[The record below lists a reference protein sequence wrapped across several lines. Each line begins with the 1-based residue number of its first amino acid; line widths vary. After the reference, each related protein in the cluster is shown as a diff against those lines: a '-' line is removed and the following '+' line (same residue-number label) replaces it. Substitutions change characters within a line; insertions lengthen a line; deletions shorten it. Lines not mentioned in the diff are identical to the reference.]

1 MGWHIYWSNAI
12 KKSFWNSFHLNACFP
27 FMPLKCLLQNCAW
40 PLKSLSAKQWVTQVL
55 RFPMSSTTT
64 LLRMPWVT
72 LTASRGKA
80 ALLAPCTSCATSYF
94 PSVIQLLDVWL
105 MHVRIIAMVGTIY
118 HFFRDAKWTNFCN
131 LCYWSTFLAIW
142 SIRKCLFVHVDLLS
156 THKIHIWCE
165 DSKVLQGVVF

>member
-1 MGWHIYWSNAI
+1 MGWHIYRSNAI
-12 KKSFWNSFHLNACFP
+12 KNSFWNSFHLNTCFP

-118 HFFRDAKWTNFCN
+118 HFF
-131 LCYWSTFLAIW
+131 FLSFFFFFFLHFFILEMGKRRRG
-142 SIRKCLFVHVDLLS
+142 IYGLS
-156 THKIHIWCE
+156 LICGQ
-165 DSKVLQGVVF
+165 V

>member
-1 MGWHIYWSNAI
+1 MGWHIYRSNAI
-12 KKSFWNSFHLNACFP
+12 KNSFWNSFHLNACFP

-118 HFFRDAKWTNFCN
+118 HFF
-131 LCYWSTFLAIW
+131 FLSFFFLHFFILEMGKRRRG
-142 SIRKCLFVHVDLLS
+142 IYGLS
-156 THKIHIWCE
+156 LICGQ
-165 DSKVLQGVVF
+165 V